1 LGALTLPAT
10 GKFDWLGRSLLQLK
24 PSLTSTVMITL
35 QLDVTNYSA
44 GVEGVVSNVLW
55 MSPLFGYRAPVYLG
69 TNASPQMG
77 KYTLAIPGS
86 EDAAASPGGDGYGTV
101 TVSKAGWLTLAGK
114 LADGTTWSQSIPVSY
129 DGLWALSAPLY
140 SAKGSALGWM
150 TFSHEDASDISGIL
164 SWIKPRMPTSMHYP
178 LGFTNGYAVVGSR
191 YVAPGTTNRV
201 LNFTNAMVA
210 FSGGNLPQTFTNHVL
225 LTANNQVM
233 NLSGNKL
240 TMTVT
245 LFTGLF
251 NGSVMDSN
259 TGKTIS
265 FNGALLQK
273 LNAGYGYFLGTNRS
287 GEVRLQGN

>member
-1 LGALTLPAT
+1 
-10 GKFDWLGRSLLQLK
+10 
-24 PSLTSTVMITL
+24 
-35 QLDVTNYSA
+35 
-44 GVEGVVSNVLW
+44 
-55 MSPLFGYRAPVYLG
+55 
-69 TNASPQMG
+69 
-77 KYTLAIPGS
+77 
-86 EDAAASPGGDGYGTV
+86 
-101 TVSKAGWLTLAGK
+101 
-114 LADGTTWSQSIPVSY
+114 
-129 DGLWALSAPLY
+129 
-140 SAKGSALGWM
+140 
-150 TFSHEDASDISGIL
+150 
-164 SWIKPRMPTSMHYP
+164 MHYP
-178 LGFTNGYAVVGSR
+178 LGFTNGHEVVGSR

-233 NLSGNKL
+233 NLSSNKL

-251 NGSVMDSN
+251 NGSVMDTN